1 MTRAF
6 PARPTC
12 SMCSLLN
19 KSFAKDI
26 IVLGIGN
33 PLMAD
38 EGIGCR
44 IIECF
49 LAQAEKYPSVDFV
62 DAGTGGMSVLHLIA
76 NRKKAIVI
84 DCAYMEMEPG
94 AIKKFQSDEVKTIK
108 KLAHLSLHETD
119 IIKVINLAKMLG
131 QYPKQLIIFGIEPH
145 TIEPQPALSNTLNAK
160 INDYLTAIT
169 DELTI

>member
-6 PARPTC
+6 PAPPTC

-19 KSFAKDI
+19 KSPAGDI
-26 IVLGIGN
+26 IVLGLGN
-33 PLMAD
+33 PLMSD

-44 IIECF
+44 IIECL
-49 LAQAEKYPSVDFV
+49 LAQAEKFPSVDFV
-62 DAGTGGMSVLHLIA
+62 DAGTGGLSVLHLIA
-76 NRKKAIVI
+76 NRKKAIII

-94 AIKKFQSDEVKTIK
+94 TIKKFQPDEVKTIK

-145 TIEPQPALSNTLNAK
+145 TIEPQPALSDTLNAK
-160 INDYLTAIT
+160 INDYLAAVTE
-169 DELTI
+169 ELTI

>member
-1 MTRAF
+1 
-6 PARPTC
+6 
-12 SMCSLLN
+12 MCSLLN
-19 KSFAKDI
+19 KSPAGDI
-26 IVLGIGN
+26 VVLGLGN
-33 PLMAD
+33 PLMSD

-44 IIECF
+44 IIECL
-49 LAQAEKYPSVDFV
+49 LAQAEKFPSVDFV
-62 DAGTGGMSVLHLIA
+62 DAGTGGLSVLHLIA
-76 NRKKAIVI
+76 NRKKAIII

-94 AIKKFQSDEVKTIK
+94 TIKKFQPDEVKTIK

-131 QYPKQLIIFGIEPH
+131 QYPKQLVIFGIEPH

-160 INDYLTAIT
+160 INDYLAAIT

>member
-1 MTRAF
+1 
-6 PARPTC
+6 
-12 SMCSLLN
+12 MCSLLN
-19 KSFAKDI
+19 KSTPKDI

-33 PLMAD
+33 PLMRD

-44 IIECF
+44 IIERF
-49 LAQAEKYPSVDFV
+49 LAQAENYPSVDFV
-62 DAGTGGMSVLHLIA
+62 DAGTGGLSVLHLIA

-94 AIKKFQSDEVKTIK
+94 TIKKFAPEDVKSVK

-119 IIKVINLAKMLG
+119 ILKVINLAKQLG
-131 QYPKQLIIFGIEPH
+131 QYPKQLVIFGIEPH
-145 TIEPQPALSNTLNAK
+145 IIEPQPALSNTLNAK

-169 DELTI
+169 AELAI